1 MFNKFNKIFKKN
13 GNDLTLADYK
23 NIWTKFCFLDE
34 SGSLN
39 DAQSPFFTV
48 GLLKCTQPYYLY
60 STLLYE
66 RNKRQFY
73 DELKFNK
80 MSKNKID
87 FSKFVLESFLNT
99 KSIHFYS
106 YSIDKQGDYFKR
118 EFNSDPWV
126 AYEQLSIRLIEAAL
140 APNEILIVMADHVT
154 TPKDIRYEVNV
165 KRKINDN
172 KKRLAIA
179 GVCRLDSKCTDLLQV
194 VDLFIG
200 AINYDLK
207 KELGILGKGDKHK
220 IKFIKFFKE
229 NLGAQNF
236 VNGFKNYQF
245 NIFVDKNI
253 NQRLPLIFDQKEKKP
268 SS

>member
-1 MFNKFNKIFKKN
+1 MLKIN
-13 GNDLTLADYK
+13 TNNLTLADYK
-23 NIWTKFCFLDE
+23 KIWTKFCFLDE

-39 DAQSPFFTV
+39 DSKVPFFTV

-60 STLLYE
+60 SALLYE
-66 RNKRQFY
+66 RNKRQFH

-80 MSKNKID
+80 MSKNKLE
-87 FSKFVLESFLNT
+87 FSKFAMESFLNT

-106 YSIDKQGDYFKR
+106 YSIDKSGDYFKR
-118 EFNSDPWV
+118 EFNSNPWI

-165 KRKINDN
+165 KRRIND
-172 KKRLAIA
+172 KEKRLAIA
-179 GVCRLDSKCTDLLQV
+179 GVCRLDSKSNDLFQV

-207 KELGILGKGDKHK
+207 KETGIIGKGDKYK
-220 IKFIKFFKE
+220 LKFLEFFKG
-229 NLGAQNF
+229 NLGAKNF
-236 VNGFKNYQF
+236 MEGFKNYQF
-245 NIFVDKNI
+245 NIFIDKNI
-253 NQRLPLIFDQKEKKP
+253 RQRLPLNFAQNEKKP

>member
-1 MFNKFNKIFKKN
+1 MLKILRKEN
-13 GNDLTLADYK
+13 NNLNLSDYK
-23 NIWTKFCFLDE
+23 QIWTKFCFLDE

-39 DAQSPFFTV
+39 DSQSPFFTV

-60 STLLYE
+60 SALLYE
-66 RNKRQFY
+66 RNKRQFH

-80 MSKNKID
+80 MSKNKLE
-87 FSKFVLESFLNT
+87 FSKFAMESFLNT

-106 YSIDKQGDYFKR
+106 YSIDKSGDYFKR
-118 EFNSDPWV
+118 EFNSNPWI

-154 TPKDIRYEVNV
+154 TPKNIRYEVNV
-165 KRKINDN
+165 KRRIND
-172 KKRLAIA
+172 KEKRLAIA
-179 GVCRLDSKCTDLLQV
+179 GVCRLDSKSSDLFQV

-207 KELGILGKGDKHK
+207 KETGIIGKGDKYKHK
-220 IKFIKFFKE
+220 FLEFFKE
-229 NLGAQNF
+229 NLGADNF
-236 VNGFKNYQF
+236 VGGFKNYQF
-245 NIFVDKNI
+245 NIFIDKDI
-253 NQRLPLIFDQKEKKP
+253 RQRLPLNFAQNEKKP